1 MIDNIIYGYGV
12 SLNHVFDDLN
22 TSKSKISDLDVKL
35 LANLINHPS
44 QLKNAVDNVNNS
56 LFENGQPLVKLV
68 IQNDSIEMPAFIYY
82 QSVMPYSKTYNKHIL
97 TNNIKNVIADII
109 WSEYSAPFENRNYP
123 IKEDDFIKQ
132 TIANIPDSKIMD
144 LDLNLGICR

>member
-1 MIDNIIYGYGV
+1 MIDDTIYGYGV

-44 QLKNAVDNVNNS
+44 QLKNAIDNANNS
-56 LFENGQPLVKLV
+56 LFETGQPLVKLV
-68 IQNDSIEMPAFIYY
+68 IQNDYLETPAFIYY
-82 QSVMPYSKTYNKHIL
+82 QSVMPYSKTYDKQVL
-97 TNNIKNVIADII
+97 TSNIKSVIADII

-123 IKEDDFIKQ
+123 IKENDFIKQ
-132 TIANIPDSKIMD
+132 TIAKIPDSKIMD
-144 LDLNLGICR
+144 LDLNLDIYC